1 MEKEGLGQKDNK
13 DININFFKP
22 VGEFMTRDVTMSKI
36 ILAVWI
42 VAVYGFLLLLVM
54 AADPNDTVQVTLST
68 GEVITQVTGKS
79 FLTEMRFLGFPFH
92 YFYMTWFC
100 IALFIAQCWWY
111 CKFSDNLEA
120 ELGKAEKKPGQP
132 K

>member
-1 MEKEGLGQKDNK
+1 MEKQGLGTQ

-22 VGEFMTRDVTMSKI
+22 VGEFMTKDVAMTKI
-36 ILAVWI
+36 ILAVWF
-42 VAVYGFLLLLVM
+42 VAVYGFLFLLVM
-54 AADPNDTVQVTLST
+54 VADPNDTVQVTLST
-68 GEVITQVTGKS
+68 GEVVTQVTGKS

-92 YFYMTWFC
+92 YFYMAEFC

-111 CKFSDNLEA
+111 CKFSDDLEA
-120 ELGKAEKKPGQP
+120 KHGKAEKKPGQP